1 MALSLCQARV
11 TADLAKSLS
20 TRYQNLHQSSKKCA
34 SLILWLIEGI
44 NTDKATSSMKTL
56 REKLEALA
64 LEMQPVL
71 DEVLEEVEADQ

>member
-1 MALSLCQARV
+1 
-11 TADLAKSLS
+11 
-20 TRYQNLHQSSKKCA
+20 
-34 SLILWLIEGI
+34 LIEGI